1 MAQVVFLGSVP
12 CSSVDWPHGRN
23 LSGFS
28 SPSLPGCNHRL
39 YSRRPRCGVSAVA
52 QVRAHLDFQV
62 LVAPLVLYEDD
73 LELGCL
79 SANHL

>member
-1 MAQVVFLGSVP
+1 MVFLGSVP
-12 CSSVDWPHGRN
+12 CSSVDWLHRRN

-39 YSRRPRCGVSAVA
+39 YSRRPGCGVSAVA
-52 QVRAHLDFQV
+52 KVGARLDFQV
-62 LVAPLVLYEDD
+62 LVAPPALYEDD